1 VTCPSCGLVVA
12 ADAAQCPRCGSSL
25 ELGVSDGPDRYDED
39 YEYGYDPPA
48 PARDLRG
55 AGLAAVVAVGAF
67 TAVKGVDSVLSLTS
81 GADREIQPGSAV
93 RGTMLASL
101 VLALVMG
108 LALLVWLYRA
118 RTNLDAFADAAP
130 RWSVGWTLGALFIP
144 CANIVLVPVVLAD
157 LARWSVRDGSVAR
170 ARRVIALIWFCLALY
185 VLASFSS
192 GLFSAFA
199 ETSGPSAGAVTAG
212 LVLGVA
218 AGVMLMLVIHSITA
232 EQQARIAAASIPS
245 YGETR

>member
-1 VTCPSCGLVVA
+1 VA

-25 ELGVSDGPDRYDED
+25 ALGVPAGGPDED
-39 YEYGYDPPA
+39 YGYEYDPPM

-55 AGLAAVVAVGAF
+55 AGLAAIVTVGVF
-67 TAVKGVDSVLSLTS
+67 TAVKGVDSLLSLTG
-81 GADREIQPGSAV
+81 GADGATAPSGPV
-93 RGTMLASL
+93 RATMLASL
-101 VLALVMG
+101 VLAALVG

-144 CANIVLVPVVLAD
+144 CANVVLVPVVLAD
-157 LARWSVRDGSVAR
+157 LARWSVRDGGAAR
-170 ARRVIALIWFCLALY
+170 ARRVIALIWSCLVLY
-185 VLASFSS
+185 MLASFSS
-192 GLFSAFA
+192 GSFSAFA
-199 ETSGPSAGAVTAG
+199 QTSGPSAGAMTAG

-218 AGVMLMLVIHSITA
+218 AGVMLMLVIHTITS
-232 EQQARIAAASIPS
+232 EQQARIAAASVPS

>member
-1 VTCPSCGLVVA
+1 MTCPSCGLAVA

-25 ELGVSDGPDRYDED
+25 AFGASAGQLDE
-39 YEYGYDPPA
+39 EYYYHPPR

-55 AGLAAVVAVGAF
+55 AGLAAIAAVGVF
-67 TAVKGVDSVLSLTS
+67 TLVKAIDSTISLS
-81 GADREIQPGSAV
+81 ADRTAPPGSSV

-101 VLALVMG
+101 ALALVMG

-118 RTNLDAFADAAP
+118 RTNLDAFPDAAP

-157 LARWSVRDGSVAR
+157 LARWSVRDGSAAR
-170 ARRVIALIWFCLALY
+170 ARRVIVLIWLCLALY

-192 GLFSAFA
+192 GLLSAFA
-199 ETSGPSAGAVTAG
+199 ETTGPSGGAVTAG
-212 LVLGVA
+212 LVLGIA
-218 AGVMLMLVIHSITA
+218 AGGMLMFVIHTITS
-232 EQQARIAAASIPS
+232 EQQARIADASVPS
-245 YGETR
+245 YGDAR